1 MYRYLDGLFYTIDG
15 NFQQTQ
21 KNKPMDEDDDPLTL
35 GAAYHA
41 NEKDFKYFQQTRPR
55 DKKDVRASLP

>member
-1 MYRYLDGLFYTIDG
+1 
-15 NFQQTQ
+15 
-21 KNKPMDEDDDPLTL
+21 MDEDDDPLTL